1 MTIEKVFDCIQ
12 KIVKGIEDVYQCFL
26 EKFYDNSG
34 YRAFW
39 EDMLQGE
46 DNQIDLLNR
55 CISIMPSLP
64 HPSHVIVGK
73 DVNYDEIHSAIE
85 KYRKEI
91 RENVDINRA
100 LKIAFHLELLE
111 IQGIFNEIIKLPQE
125 PYFEILTEMHLE
137 TRRNMGNLISGIEK
151 YSYDEEFL
159 HKVRELKSGIIEKRS
174 GIDRRAG
181 RNSPD
186 SVDRRNCDRRQE
198 RLVKIVC
205 KI

>member
-1 MTIEKVFDCIQ
+1 MTIEKVFESIQ
-12 KIVKGIEDVYQCFL
+12 QIVKGIEDVYQCFL

-137 TRRNMGNLISGIEK
+137 TRRSMGALITGIEK
-151 YSYDEEFL
+151 YSYDEAL
-159 HKVRELKSGIIEKRS
+159 LSKVIELKSCIIEKRS

-181 RNSPD
+181 RNSFGD
-186 SVDRRNCDRRQE
+186 TDRRNSDRRQD
-198 RLVKIVC
+198 RIVKIVC
-205 KI
+205 KL

>member
-1 MTIEKVFDCIQ
+1 MPLDTVFDSIQ
-12 KIVKGIEDVYQCFL
+12 QIVKGIEDVYQCFL
-26 EKFYDNSG
+26 EQFYDNSG
-34 YRAFW
+34 YRALW
-39 EDMLQGE
+39 EEMLQGE

-64 HPSHVIVGK
+64 HPSHAVIGK
-73 DVNYDEIHSAIE
+73 DVNYDEILSTIE

-91 RENVDINRA
+91 KENVDINRA

-125 PYFEILTEMHLE
+125 PYFEILSEMHLE
-137 TRRNMGNLISGIEK
+137 TRRNMRNLISGVEK

-159 HKVRELKSGIIEKRS
+159 NKVRELKSGIIEKRS
-174 GIDRRAG
+174 GVDRRAG
-181 RNSPD
+181 SNNPD
-186 SVDRRNCDRRQE
+186 SVDRRNSDRRQE
-198 RLVKIVC
+198 RLVKIAC

>member
-1 MTIEKVFDCIQ
+1 MTIEKVFDSIQ
-12 KIVKGIEDVYQCFL
+12 QIVKGIEDVYQCFL

-73 DVNYDEIHSAIE
+73 DVNYDEILSAIE

-198 RLVKIVC
+198 RLVKIVY

>member
-1 MTIEKVFDCIQ
+1 MTIEKVFDSIQ
-12 KIVKGIEDVYQCFL
+12 QIVKGIEDVYQCFL
-26 EKFYDNSG
+26 EQFYDNSG
-34 YRAFW
+34 YRALW
-39 EDMLQGE
+39 EEMLQGE

-64 HPSHVIVGK
+64 HPSNVVIGK
-73 DVNYDEIHSAIE
+73 DVNYNEILLTIG
-85 KYRKEI
+85 KYRTEI
-91 RENVDINRA
+91 REDMDINRA

-137 TRRNMGNLISGIEK
+137 TRRNMRNLISGVEK

-159 HKVRELKSGIIEKRS
+159 HKVCELKSGIIEKRS
-174 GIDRRAG
+174 GVDRRAG
-181 RNSPD
+181 SNNPD
-186 SVDRRNCDRRQE
+186 SVDRRNSDRRQE
-198 RLVKIVC
+198 RLVKIAC

>member
-1 MTIEKVFDCIQ
+1 MTIEKVIDSIQ
-12 KIVKGIEDVYQCFL
+12 QIVKGIEDIYQCFL
-26 EKFYDNSG
+26 EQFYDNSG
-34 YRAFW
+34 YRALW

-64 HPSHVIVGK
+64 HQSHAVVGK
-73 DVNYDEIHSAIE
+73 DVNYDEILSAIE
-85 KYRKEI
+85 KYKKEI
-91 RENVDINRA
+91 VENVDINRA
-100 LKIAFHLELLE
+100 LKIAFHLEVLE
-111 IQGIFNEIIKLPQE
+111 IQGIFNEIIKLPRE
-125 PYFEILTEMHLE
+125 PYFEILTEMHVE
-137 TRRNMGNLISGIEK
+137 TRRNMGNLISGVEK

>member
-1 MTIEKVFDCIQ
+1 MTIEKVFDSIQ
-12 KIVKGIEDVYQCFL
+12 QIVKGIEDVYQCFL
-26 EKFYDNSG
+26 EQFYDNSG
-34 YRAFW
+34 YKALW
-39 EDMLQGE
+39 EEMLQGE

-64 HPSHVIVGK
+64 HPSHAVIGK
-73 DVNYDEIHSAIE
+73 DVNYNEILSTIG
-85 KYRKEI
+85 KYRTEI
-91 RENVDINRA
+91 REDMDINRA

-137 TRRNMGNLISGIEK
+137 TRRNMRNLISGVEK

-159 HKVRELKSGIIEKRS
+159 NKVRELKSGIIEKRS
-174 GIDRRAG
+174 GVDRRAG
-181 RNSPD
+181 SNNPD
-186 SVDRRNCDRRQE
+186 SVDRRNSDRRQE
-198 RLVKIVC
+198 RLVKIAC

>member
-1 MTIEKVFDCIQ
+1 MTIEKVFDSIQ
-12 KIVKGIEDVYQCFL
+12 QIVKGIEDVYQSFL
-26 EKFYDNSG
+26 EQFYDNSG
-34 YRAFW
+34 YRALW
-39 EDMLQGE
+39 EEMLQCE

-64 HPSHVIVGK
+64 HPSNAVIGK
-73 DVNYDEIHSAIE
+73 DVNYNEILSTIG
-85 KYRKEI
+85 KYRTEI
-91 RENVDINRA
+91 REDMDINRA

-111 IQGIFNEIIKLPQE
+111 IQGIFNEFIKLPQE

-137 TRRNMGNLISGIEK
+137 TRRNMRNLISGIEK

-186 SVDRRNCDRRQE
+186 RVDRRTCDRRQE